1 MSISISEIRRPM
13 SDPECPY
20 CFAPLP
26 EGKRHTCVPLRGRV
40 HQTNALFF
48 SDRGQPRLV
57 RLHKGA
63 TLPTNAPPSWA
74 IDRYPRPWDLS
85 EPLGPICAA
94 MEAAGLPQ
102 TFGRDAATV
111 AVEYDGVGDLMQMWA
126 DSRDDAERMA
136 IILDIEELID
146 DIKRVY
152 SHEWSGAHLSSD
164 ARALATYMSDLSEEF
179 WRAGWMRDLEFM
191 LWSLIEGKETD
202 ASLTLTR
209 DQLATLKS
217 LSNACKGWI
226 VFRRDTQETFVSMPE
241 WVQLFAA
248 WLSEKDPTNEG
259 ESK

>member
-1 MSISISEIRRPM
+1 M

-26 EGKRHTCVPLRGRV
+26 EGKRHSCVPLRGRV
-40 HQTNALFF
+40 HRDLYRAFF
-48 SDRGQPRLV
+48 FNDAGRARLV
-57 RLHKGA
+57 RLHKGS
-63 TLPTNAPPSWA
+63 TLPKNAPPSWA

-94 MEAAGLPQ
+94 MEAAGLPHA
-102 TFGRDAATV
+102 FGREAATV
-111 AVEYDGVGDLMQMWA
+111 ASEYDGVGNLMRMWA
-126 DSRDDAERMA
+126 DARGDAERIA

-152 SHEWSGAHLSSD
+152 THEWYGVHLSSD

-179 WRAGWMRDLEFM
+179 WCASWMRDLEFM
-191 LWSLIEGKETD
+191 LWSAIEGAEAD
-202 ASLTLTR
+202 ASLVLTR
-209 DQLATLKS
+209 DQFATLKT

-226 VFRRDTQETFVSMPE
+226 VFHRDTGETFVSMPE
-241 WVQLFAA
+241 WMQLFAA
-248 WLSEKDPTNEG
+248 WHSENDPTNKS

>member
-1 MSISISEIRRPM
+1 M

-20 CFAPLP
+20 CLAPLP

-40 HQTNALFF
+40 HPTNAFFF
-48 SDRGQPRLV
+48 SDRGQARLV

-63 TLPTNAPPSWA
+63 TLPKNAPPSWA

-102 TFGRDAATV
+102 AFGREAATV
-111 AVEYDGVGDLMQMWA
+111 AIEFDGAGDLMRMWA
-126 DSRDDAERMA
+126 DARDDAERMA

-152 SHEWSGAHLSSD
+152 THEWYGARLSSD

-179 WRAGWMRDLEFM
+179 WCAGWMRDLEFM
-191 LWSLIEGKETD
+191 LWSAIEGKEGD

-209 DQLATLKS
+209 RQLATLKS

-241 WVQLFAA
+241 WMQLFAA
-248 WLSEKDPTNEG
+248 WLSEKDPTNKG